1 MTTTTTY
8 GQAPIA
14 SHIMKVFSIFTLLV
28 ASLHS
33 ATSRSV
39 FWDYQQP
46 ALSSEPSHV
55 TSPTALEMARSQGI
69 KIPEAWDWRN
79 INGTNFVTK
88 DLNQHIPQYC
98 GSCWAH
104 GAMSSLADRIKIIR
118 KAEWPDINLAIQD
131 ILNCGSLAGT
141 CNGGS
146 AVGAFHYVHQNGI
159 PDDTCQVYQAK
170 DLPCSDEHRCLNC
183 QGPPGSS
190 TCFPQRD
197 YQTYWIDQYSYIQ
210 EANKDDLVDAIKSEL
225 YLRGPIACGVDATP
239 IEDYTG
245 GIVDTT
251 LDDINHIVSVAGWGR
266 ENGTEYWVV
275 RNSWGTYWG
284 EHGWFRVKTGENALG
299 IESMCSWA
307 TPQVTW

>member
-1 MTTTTTY
+1 
-8 GQAPIA
+8 
-14 SHIMKVFSIFTLLV
+14 MKSFTVFLTFCALILPGSESGRVYWNYTQPRLSDEPSYV
-28 ASLHS
+28 TSP
-33 ATSRSV
+33 TSRSV
-39 FWDYQQP
+39 V
-46 ALSSEPSHV
+46 E
-55 TSPTALEMARSQGI
+55 SQGI
-69 KIPEAWDWRN
+69 TLPVVHDWRN
-79 INGTNFVTK
+79 VNGTNFVTK

-104 GAMSSLADRIKIIR
+104 GAMSSLADRIKIHR
-118 KAEWPDINLAIQD
+118 HAEWPDINLAIQD
-131 ILNCGSLAGT
+131 ILNCGPLAGT

-146 AVGAFHYVHQNGI
+146 AVGAFHYVHTNGI

-170 DLPCSDEHRCLNC
+170 DLSCTDEHRCLNC

-190 TCFPQRD
+190 TCFPQKT
-197 YQTYWIDQYSYIQ
+197 YQTYYVDEYSYIQ
-210 EANKDDLVDAIKSEL
+210 EENPDNLVKAIKSEL

-245 GIVDTT
+245 GIVDTDQ
-251 LDDINHIVSVAGWGR
+251 DDINHIVSVAGWGQ

-284 EHGWFRVKTGENALG
+284 EHGWFRVKTGSNVLG

-307 TPQVTW
+307 TPQITW